1 MPYVRPPASK
11 PERKAYRSDL
21 SDAEWRL
28 VEPLLPVTRPR
39 GQQRIHS
46 YRDIIYGIL
55 CVLKGAIGWRG
66 VPHDLPP

>member
-11 PERKAYRSDL
+11 PERKAYLSDL

-46 YRDIIYGIL
+46 YRDIIDGIL
-55 CVLKGAIGWRG
+55 YVLKGAIGWRG
-66 VPHDLPP
+66 VPHGLPP